1 MSRSVPH
8 RRMSLRGGHRTFLCR
23 LPDVA
28 FAPLAVLRTKR
39 RCQDLLHSLGICDEC
54 AGLRMD
60 ICASTSAH

>member
-8 RRMSLRGGHRTFLCR
+8 RRMSLRGGHRTFL
-23 LPDVA
+23 
-28 FAPLAVLRTKR
+28 
-39 RCQDLLHSLGICDEC
+39 CQDLLHSLGICDEC